1 MKDDDD
7 IPSCKITLIGDSGV
21 GKSSIIGRFITGF
34 FNEEMNST
42 LGLNYSQKLYE
53 KNGKKIS
60 LNLWDTAG
68 QEKFRSLGNNFYK
81 DSFIIIIVYDI
92 CNKDSFQS
100 IKEVWYP
107 DIQRFGEKVNIIA
120 LVGNKKD
127 KYEEEEVP
135 EEEAK
140 SYAKEIDANFFL
152 VSANSG
158 DGIEQMFQSLADNF
172 FDIEFI
178 KKIDE
183 AKESRIDSIVLDRAS
198 SRVDKSKNKSCC

>member
-1 MKDDDD
+1 MKEEED

-34 FNEEMNST
+34 FNEEISST
-42 LGLNYSQKLYE
+42 LGLNYSQKYYE

-68 QEKFRSLGNNFYK
+68 QEKFRSLGKNFYK

-92 CNKDSFQS
+92 CNKASFQS

-127 KYEEEEVP
+127 KYEDEEVP

-140 SYAKEIDANFFL
+140 LYAQEIDANFFL

-158 DGIEQMFQSLADNF
+158 DGIERMFQTLADNF

-183 AKESRIDSIVLDRAS
+183 ARESRIDSIVLSRNG
-198 SRVDKSKNKSCC
+198 SRVDKSKTKCC

>member
-92 CNKDSFQS
+92 CNKASFQS

-140 SYAKEIDANFFL
+140 SYAKEIEANFFL
-152 VSANSG
+152 VSANNG
-158 DGIEQMFQSLADNF
+158 DGIEYMFQSLADNF
-172 FDIEFI
+172 FDIKFI

>member
-7 IPSCKITLIGDSGV
+7 RPSCKITLIGDSGV

-92 CNKDSFQS
+92 CNKASFQS

>member
-34 FNEEMNST
+34 FNKEMNST

-60 LNLWDTAG
+60 LNLWDTAR
-68 QEKFRSLGNNFYK
+68 QLKFRSLGKNFYK

-92 CNKDSFQS
+92 CNKASFQS

-127 KYEEEEVP
+127 KYEEKEVP

-140 SYAKEIDANFFL
+140 SYAKEIEANFFL
-152 VSANSG
+152 VSDNNG
-158 DGIEQMFQSLADNF
+158 DGIEYMFQSLADNF
-172 FDIEFI
+172 FDIKFI

-198 SRVDKSKNKSCC
+198 IRVDKSKNKSCC

>member
-68 QEKFRSLGNNFYK
+68 QEKFRSLGKNFYK

-92 CNKDSFQS
+92 CNKASFQS

-183 AKESRIDSIVLDRAS
+183 AKESRIDSIVLDIAS

>member
-1 MKDDDD
+1 MKDDDN

-42 LGLNYSQKLYE
+42 LGLNYSQKFYE

-92 CNKDSFQS
+92 CNKASFQS

>member
-68 QEKFRSLGNNFYK
+68 QEKFRSLGKNFYK

-92 CNKDSFQS
+92 CNKASFQS

-120 LVGNKKD
+120 FVGNKKD

-140 SYAKEIDANFFL
+140 SYAKEIEANFVL
-152 VSANSG
+152 VSANNG
-158 DGIEQMFQSLADNF
+158 DGIEYMFQSLADNF
-172 FDIEFI
+172 FDIKFI
-178 KKIDE
+178 KKI

-198 SRVDKSKNKSCC
+198 FRVDKSKNKSCC

>member
-92 CNKDSFQS
+92 CNKASFQS

-140 SYAKEIDANFFL
+140 SYAKEIEANFFL